1 MTKTALGLLLGLAL
15 TCTAHAQQDDG
26 EDGGYPSLKCLKESV
41 VYGQAANAK
50 NRWGESPQ
58 EADRNEEDAYKF
70 QWEKSRPFWASPAY
84 IKNAVNVVYFDRR
97 FDGMSETDVK
107 ALVLNDC
114 ENGGPGFTYR
124 TRQAFQPV
132 Q

>member
-50 NRWGESPQ
+50 NRWGESHRKRI
-58 EADRNEEDAYKF
+58 EMRKTHTSFNGK
-70 QWEKSRPFWASPAY
+70 SPAL
-84 IKNAVNVVYFDRR
+84 F
-97 FDGMSETDVK
+97 G
-107 ALVLNDC
+107 
-114 ENGGPGFTYR
+114 
-124 TRQAFQPV
+124 QAPHISKTPST
-132 Q
+132 